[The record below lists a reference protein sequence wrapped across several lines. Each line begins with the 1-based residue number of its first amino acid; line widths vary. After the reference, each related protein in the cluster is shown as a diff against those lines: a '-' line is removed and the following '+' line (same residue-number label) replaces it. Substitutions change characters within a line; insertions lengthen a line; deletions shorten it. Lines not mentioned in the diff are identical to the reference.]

1 LKILIINKSD
11 TTGGAAIAAR
21 RLKDALQANNHEVK
35 MLVQEKLSNDASVFS
50 TTTSKFK
57 KYYNLWLFILERLY
71 FLFFEKS
78 KDIRFTFS
86 PAIAGEDISKHPL
99 VKEADVIHVH
109 WFNQGYL
116 SLKSLK
122 KLLKLNKKIVWT
134 LHDMWA
140 FTGGCHYAGD
150 CNNYEN
156 SCGNC
161 KFLKKPGQ
169 KDLSSKILKQKQQ
182 VLKDKQLQIV
192 TCSNWLAN
200 KARTSSLLKNIEVKA
215 IPNPIDINVFK
226 PGDKS
231 ELRNQLNLPQE
242 KKLILFGAANIMDE
256 RKGLK
261 YLVEALKKL
270 KEKNAQLAEES
281 EILLFGKS
289 NEEFLKQLPLKVNNL
304 GPIFGEQNIAKV
316 YAASDVF
323 VLPSLE
329 DNLPNTIMESLAC
342 ETPVV
347 AFDTGGIPEMIEHQK
362 NGYLSE
368 YKSVDD
374 LLNGL
379 IYVLTTDLLEETKRF
394 NSSFLQKNVAQKY
407 FEVYKSSKQEA
418 GSGSE

>member
-1 LKILIINKSD
+1 MKILIINKSD

-35 MLVQEKLSNDASVFS
+35 MLVQEKLSNDSSILS
-50 TTTSKFK
+50 TTTGKFK

-71 FLFFEKS
+71 FLFHEKS
-78 KDIRFTFS
+78 KDIRFAFS

-99 VKEADVIHVH
+99 VKEADVIHIH

-140 FTGGCHYAGD
+140 FTGGCHYAGN
-150 CNNYEN
+150 CSNFEI

-169 KDLSSKILKQKQQ
+169 KDLSSRILKRKQKILENSN
-182 VLKDKQLQIV
+182 LQIV

-200 KARTSSLLKNIEVKA
+200 KARKSSLLKNIDVKA
-215 IPNPIDINVFK
+215 IPNPIDISVFK
-226 PGDKS
+226 PSDKS

-270 KEKNAQLAEES
+270 KEKNTQLAEES

-289 NEEFLKQLPLKVNNL
+289 NEEFLKQLPLKINNL
-304 GPIFGEQNIAKV
+304 GLIFGEQNIAKV
-316 YAASDVF
+316 YAAADVF

-329 DNLPNTIMESLAC
+329 DNLPNTVMESLAC
-342 ETPVV
+342 GTPVV
-347 AFDTGGIPEMIEHQK
+347 AFDTGGIPEMIGHKK

-368 YKSVDD
+368 YKSVED

-379 IYVLTTDLLEETKRF
+379 IYVLTTDLTEETKKF

-407 FEVYKSSKQEA
+407 FEVYKSTKWEDRC
-418 GSGSE
+418 